1 MAFHGNPFINLDVP
15 GGSYHPDMTYQSME
29 KRMLPIVDYGGIA
42 IVIPNVAAVGNV
54 IEDSGKFGFEVYLS
68 GMNEP
73 LIIGFETS
81 KEASESRSEL
91 IAIIARFH
99 YARELGPDYE
109 IDDMA
114 EDDLQ
119 ELDDSE
125 ETEKH

>member
-1 MAFHGNPFINLDVP
+1 
-15 GGSYHPDMTYQSME
+15 
-29 KRMLPIVDYGGIA
+29 MLPIVDYGGIA
-42 IVIPNVAAVGNV
+42 IVISKVAAVGNI

-73 LIIGFETS
+73 LIIGFDTT

-99 YARELGPDYE
+99 YTRELGPDYDIE
-109 IDDMA
+109 ELA
-114 EDDLQ
+114 EEDLQ